1 MLDGVPEG
9 AMWALD
15 PQPDYTI
22 ASCCWHLANTN
33 EKRFRFFPNYFG
45 AICVCR
51 CLFFTECRLRYLAA
65 QVSPPSLTLLTRGQL
80 SLSLPT
86 ESSSH
91 FSPVCIVLV
100 LFTAMVQSLRPW
112 DVCLVF
118 CEFQFLLLMRT
129 LCCWVCLFALEISEK
144 FIDGFW
150 WSFPG
155 CVLGMA
161 HSGRG

>member
-1 MLDGVPEG
+1 MGSLKGRSEH
-9 AMWALD
+9 WTLS
-15 PQPDYTI
+15 QI
-22 ASCCWHLANTN
+22 IQLHLAVDTW
-33 EKRFRFFPNYFG
+33 RILMQSDSAFSWITLVL
-45 AICVCR
+45 ICICR
-51 CLFFTECRLRYLAA
+51 CLFFTECRLRYLPA
-65 QVSPPSLTLLTRGQL
+65 QVSPPSLTLLTRGRL

-100 LFTAMVQSLRPW
+100 LFTAMVQSPRLW
-112 DVCLVF
+112 DLCLAF

-161 HSGRG
+161 HRGRG